1 MKKTFFSLLLLGM
14 ALAAPVWADKPVLVF
29 GLLADAQYADCN
41 PNIGRYYRQSLDK
54 LTASVDHLNAQRV
67 RFTVN
72 LGDLIDRKWADI
84 DAPLERLKGLDRPV
98 YHLTGNHDYK
108 DFTDN
113 RVLYDK
119 LRMPGAYYAFRKKG
133 WTFVMLNTNEVASY
147 ANVQGT
153 PLEAEL
159 REQQAAVKAAREPQ
173 GASYNG
179 GVSRAQLAW
188 LDDVLDKAQRRGDR
202 VLVFSHHPLYPV
214 TAFSALNS
222 REVLAV
228 IDRYPCVKALFA
240 GHHHHG
246 HFGYYKQLPAVT
258 VEGMVETED
267 RNAYGVVKLYKD
279 RIVVEGEGR
288 MTSRELPLEP

>member
-1 MKKTFFSLLLLGM
+1 MGIATLLSLLSLH
-14 ALAAPVWADKPVLVF
+14 AQKPVLAF
-29 GLLADAQYADCN
+29 GLMADAQYGDCD
-41 PNIGRYYRQSLDK
+41 PNIGRYYRNSLEK
-54 LTASVDHLNAQRV
+54 LDECVDRLNARKV
-67 RFTVN
+67 AFTVN
-72 LGDLIDRKWADI
+72 MGDLIDRRWADVE
-84 DAPLERLKGLDRPV
+84 APLERLKRLDRKV

-113 RVLYDK
+113 RVLYDR
-119 LRMPGAYYAFRKKG
+119 LHMPGAYYAFRKKG

-159 REQQAAVKAAREPQ
+159 REQLAAVKADGGPQ

-188 LDDVLDKAQRRGDR
+188 LRAVLDKAQRRGDR

-240 GHHHHG
+240 GHHHAG
-246 HFGYYKQLPAVT
+246 HFGYYKQVPAVT

-288 MTSRELPLEP
+288 MTSRELPLKP